1 MESITVPKGTVVF
14 VPIQAANINPEVWGP
29 DAHEW
34 RPERWLEPL
43 PESVAAAKT
52 PGVYSN
58 MYVSCNLTGQR
69 EGYPRTRADFARNSG

>member
-1 MESITVPKGTVVF
+1 MNSIAVPKGTVVF
-14 VPIQAANINPEVWGP
+14 VPIQAANINPDVWGL

-43 PESVAAAKT
+43 PESVAEAKT

-58 MYVSCNLTGQR
+58 MYVSHNLAGQHKDSHKTYSDFVRYTG
-69 EGYPRTRADFARNSG
+69 

>member
-1 MESITVPKGTVVF
+1 MDSISVPKGTVVF

-34 RPERWLEPL
+34 RPERWLKPL
-43 PESVAAAKT
+43 PKSVAAAKT

-58 MYVSCNLTGQR
+58 MYVRLSSGAARLR
-69 EGYPRTRADFARNSG
+69 EHRTCALISRAI